1 MKNFSNITLAC
12 LSTLALIGCGDSYND
27 KNKNDKNEAS
37 SAQLKTLE
45 REVSFL
51 VDTNKM
57 SLYTFDKDALNKSN
71 CDANCRKI
79 WPLFTGANTTS
90 TDIKVLEGTDHLAY
104 RKHPLYFFN
113 KDSAPGDIL
122 GNNIK
127 DVWHLVFAPQSS
139 NDTQTELSDTKVK
152 QTYLT
157 DKDGRSLYT
166 FDNDTQNLSNCYDST
181 PTSNEGCESTWPV
194 FYAED
199 LGALPTG
206 IKKSDFETIERDASR
221 AKTGESLKQTSYKG
235 SPLYY
240 FTPDAKKSGVTNG
253 DWVNDVWH
261 LVEVNSKK
269 VGETTPYTA
278 EAAEKG
284 KVIFTNPAR
293 CAGCHGA
300 DGQTPPLGMDN
311 VISRFGDAAIIE
323 KTLIDMK
330 DNGNPQN
337 RAGIMVTISKR
348 LSYEDIT
355 NLSAFI
361 ATLKK

>member
-1 MKNFSNITLAC
+1 MA
-12 LSTLALIGCGDSYND
+12 TLALIGCGDSYSD
-27 KNKNDKNEAS
+27 KDNGTVTQSNSK
-37 SAQLKTLE
+37 LKTLD

-51 VDTNKM
+51 VDTNKI
-57 SLYTFDKDALNKSN
+57 SLYSFDKDTLNKSN
-71 CDANCRKI
+71 CDADCRKI
-79 WPLFTGANTTS
+79 WPIFSGANTTNS
-90 TDIKVLEGTDHLAY
+90 DIKVLEGTDHLAY

-113 KDSAPGDIL
+113 KDTAVGDIL

-127 DVWHLVFAPQSS
+127 DVWHLVFAPLGS

-166 FDNDTQNLSNCYDST
+166 FDNDTPDLSNCYDST
-181 PTSNEGCESTWPV
+181 PTSNTGCESTWPV

-199 LGALPTG
+199 LGELPTG
-206 IKKSDFETIERDASR
+206 ISKSNFETIGRDASR
-221 AKTGESLKQTSYKG
+221 AKTGESLKQISYKG

-253 DWVNDVWH
+253 DWVKGVWH
-261 LVEVNSKK
+261 LVEVDSKK
-269 VGETTPYTA
+269 VGETTPSTPTSPYTT

-284 KVIFTNPAR
+284 KAIFTNPAK
-293 CAGCHGA
+293 CASCHGA
-300 DGQTPPLGMDN
+300 DGQTPPLGVDN
-311 VISRFGDAAIIE
+311 VIAKYGDA
-323 KTLIDMK
+323 KLIDQKLKDMR

-337 RAGIMVTISKR
+337 RHAAMVNVAKN
-348 LSYEDIT
+348 LSDEAII